1 LTEGLKGQSEET
13 LHLFF
18 AMSPRDTRQC
28 LSAKGE
34 SALPGAAATFFRCLS
49 LAVLLLARAPAAH
62 GWQAPA
68 AEKPAEPNLDEIL
81 RHLENNFIQYHA
93 SIPSFFCDEHVVS
106 GIRRGS
112 TPLEV
117 IRADSIFRL
126 KREGSG
132 KRTRLIESREIK
144 TVNGKPAKESEALRG
159 PALLSGAFNIATAMI
174 AYDEKPCFTYRLSE
188 SRRHHQYV
196 IEYATKTPNQRD
208 KRCAVTEPTSGRAFV
223 DPATMQITRIEARTP
238 HILCPAS
245 SLVFGPGRSITAKLF
260 STERPSGCRRRSPP
274 LPRAISLHWI
284 GAISLRCS
292 GASMQPTA
300 SIMS

>member
-1 LTEGLKGQSEET
+1 
-13 LHLFF
+13 
-18 AMSPRDTRQC
+18 M
-28 LSAKGE
+28 
-34 SALPGAAATFFRCLS
+34 PGAATFFRCLS

-188 SRRHHQYV
+188 SRRHPQYV

-238 HILCPAS
+238 HHPMPGFVTGLWTWSVDYGKVVLNGKTFWLPKKISSFATSDLLEWGDQS
-245 SLVFGPGRSITAKLF
+245 SLQWSFDATYSKYHELTVTSRI
-260 STERPSGCRRRSPP
+260 
-274 LPRAISLHWI
+274 LP
-284 GAISLRCS
+284 
-292 GASMQPTA
+292 
-300 SIMS
+300 